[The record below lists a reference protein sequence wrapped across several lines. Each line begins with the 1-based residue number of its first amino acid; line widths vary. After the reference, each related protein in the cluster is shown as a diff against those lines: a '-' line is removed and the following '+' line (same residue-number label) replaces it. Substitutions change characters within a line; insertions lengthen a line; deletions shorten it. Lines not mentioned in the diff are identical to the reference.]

1 MTQIIQEEPHY
12 YIAQGWCK
20 ASGAILVERVSTQ
33 GITSTN
39 GPRRTTRT
47 RIQVALRFADL
58 GSMRHPSFAGK
69 MALIGVV
76 FLIPVTLLIA
86 LLYLQIDR
94 DVAFY
99 RLERIGV
106 TYTRALRPLFADLE
120 ALRLTQAMDAA
131 QRRAIDADFVAAH
144 IVDAGPGR
152 ELLLS
157 RPLQALNAKWRATPR
172 ATGTLDDVL
181 VLLGLVSDNSKITLD
196 PILDGYYVGDT
207 LVNKIPSLIDSTAQV
222 DVLANRWVRRGSLSG
237 NDRISMTI
245 ESGQVIIAREGID
258 HNLGIALVVAPYLGP
273 SIAPAQRA
281 ERAATSDFTLYLAA
295 NFLKPSA
302 PHASG
307 AELTRHRAATLQA
320 AFALYDTTL
329 DGMADVLDRRIV
341 GLRRHE
347 TEIFTIVFVAVV
359 VAAGL
364 MIATTRSMARHI
376 ADKVSLQQEIV
387 GRIAVEERLAYTA
400 FHDELTGLSNR
411 ALLMDRLNHFAA
423 KRESAG
429 RMWAILFIDLDRFKV
444 VNDSLGHKAGDL
456 VLIEA
461 SRRLE
466 RCVRTGD
473 TLARLGGDE
482 FVIVLDDIDDVDQA
496 FLIAQRTLDSFEA
509 PFIVAGQ
516 EIFAS
521 ASIGIATSLVTEE
534 PPEDVLRNADIAMYR
549 AKQLGK
555 QRCELF
561 SPELLTSAVL
571 RLELETDLA
580 RALERNE
587 FLLYYQPLVSMQGN
601 CLAGF
606 EALVRWDHPRRG
618 LVNPDEF
625 ISLAEENGM
634 IVPIGAWVLNEA
646 CRQLQLWRTEI
657 PAAVDLRMNINVSG
671 KQLASPDFLPVLDH
685 ALTVSGLPADRVNIE
700 ITESVLMENAERT
713 RSTLTQIRRRGARIH
728 LDDFGTGYSSLSY
741 LRNFPIDSLKIDRSF
756 VSAAGDTA
764 SSGLASEEIVRTII
778 GLAHSLSLTVTGEGT
793 ETLAQVEALRDL
805 GCTTVQGYHFSRPV
819 ASGTAA
825 GIIAAGINAFVEAA
839 QAAGLPR

>member
-1 MTQIIQEEPHY
+1 
-12 YIAQGWCK
+12 
-20 ASGAILVERVSTQ
+20 
-33 GITSTN
+33 
-39 GPRRTTRT
+39 
-47 RIQVALRFADL
+47 
-58 GSMRHPSFAGK
+58 
-69 MALIGVV
+69 MALIGVI

-86 LLYLQIDR
+86 LLYVQIDR

-120 ALRLTQAMDAA
+120 ALRWARRTGAPNAA
-131 QRRAIDADFVAAH
+131 QRRAVDADFAAAR
-144 IVDAGPGR
+144 IIDRGPGR

-157 RPLQALNAKWRATPR
+157 RPLQALDAKWRATPR
-172 ATGTLDDVL
+172 APALLDDLL

-222 DVLANRWVRRGSLSG
+222 DVLANAWLTRGSLSA

-245 ESGQVIIAREGID
+245 QSGQVILARDGTD
-258 HNLGIALVVAPYLGP
+258 HNLGIALVAAPYLKP
-273 SIAPAQRA
+273 SIAPAQSA
-281 ERAATSDFTLYLAA
+281 ERSATSDFTLYLAA
-295 NFLKPSA
+295 NFLKPSV

-307 AELTRHRAATLQA
+307 AGLTRHRAATLQA

-329 DGMADVLDRRIV
+329 DGMADVLDRRIA

-347 TEIFTIVFVAVV
+347 TLIFTIVFVAVIG
-359 VAAGL
+359 AAGL
-364 MIATTRSMARHI
+364 MLATTRSMMRHI

-387 GRIAVEERLAYTA
+387 GRIAVEERLAYAA

-411 ALLMDRLNHFAA
+411 ALLMDRLNHFVA
-423 KRESAG
+423 KRENVG
-429 RMWAILFIDLDRFKV
+429 QMWAILFIDLDRFKV

-466 RCVRTGD
+466 RCVRAGD
-473 TLARLGGDE
+473 TLSRLGGDE
-482 FVIVLDDIDDVDQA
+482 FVIFLDDIDDIHHA
-496 FLIAQRTLDSFEA
+496 CLIAQRGLDSFQA
-509 PFIVAGQ
+509 PFVVAGQ
-516 EIFAS
+516 ELFAG
-521 ASIGIATSLVTEE
+521 ASIGIATGLVGEDL
-534 PPEDVLRNADIAMYR
+534 PEDVLRNADIAMYR

-555 QRCELF
+555 QRYELF
-561 SPELLTSAVL
+561 SPEFLTSAVL

-587 FLLYYQPLVSMQGN
+587 FLLHYQPLVSMQGN

-606 EALVRWDHPRRG
+606 EALVRWHHPRRG

-625 ISLAEENGM
+625 ISLAEENGS
-634 IVPIGAWVLNEA
+634 IVPIGAWILHEA

-657 PAAVDLRMNINVSG
+657 PAAADLRMNINVSG
-671 KQLASPDFLPVLDH
+671 KQLASPDFLAVLDH
-685 ALTVSGLPADRVNIE
+685 ALAVSGLPADRVNME

-713 RSTLTQIRRRGARIH
+713 RSTLTQIRRRGVRIH

-741 LRNFPIDSLKIDRSF
+741 LRDFPIDSLKIDRSF

-764 SSGLASEEIVRTII
+764 TSGLASEEIVRTII
-778 GLAHSLSLTVTGEGT
+778 GLAHSLSLTVTAEGT

-805 GCTTVQGYHFSRPV
+805 RCTNVQGFHFSRPV
-819 ASGTAA
+819 APGTAA
-825 GIIAAGINAFVEAA
+825 EIITLGINAFVEAA
-839 QAAGLPR
+839 QSAELLRQALLS

>member
-1 MTQIIQEEPHY
+1 
-12 YIAQGWCK
+12 
-20 ASGAILVERVSTQ
+20 
-33 GITSTN
+33 
-39 GPRRTTRT
+39 
-47 RIQVALRFADL
+47 
-58 GSMRHPSFAGK
+58 
-69 MALIGVV
+69 MALIGII

-86 LLYLQIDR
+86 LLYVQIER

-120 ALRLTQAMDAA
+120 ALRLTRAMGAANAA
-131 QRRAIDADFVAAH
+131 QRRAIDADFAAARNT
-144 IVDAGPGR
+144 DEGPGR

-157 RPLQALNAKWRATPR
+157 RPLQALESKWQATPR
-172 ATGTLDDVL
+172 AAANLGAVV

-196 PILDGYYVGDT
+196 PMLDGYYVGDT

-222 DVLANRWVRRGSLSG
+222 DVLANASLSRGSLSA

-245 ESGQVIIAREGID
+245 QSGQIILAREGTD
-258 HNLGIALVVAPYLGP
+258 HNLGIALVAAPYLKP
-273 SIAPAQRA
+273 SIAAAQSA
-281 ERAATSDFTLYLAA
+281 ERAATSDFTLYLAT
-295 NFLKPSA
+295 NFLEPPV

-320 AFALYDTTL
+320 AFALYDTML
-329 DGMADVLDRRIV
+329 DGMADVLDRRIL
-341 GLRRHE
+341 GLRTHE
-347 TEIFTIVFVAVV
+347 TLIFAIVFVAVIG
-359 VAAGL
+359 AAGL
-364 MIATTRSMARHI
+364 MIATTRSMTRHI

-387 GRIAVEERLAYTA
+387 GRIAVEERLAYAA

-411 ALLMDRLNHFAA
+411 ALLMDRLNHFVAR
-423 KRESAG
+423 RESAG

-482 FVIVLDDIDDVDQA
+482 FVIFLDDVDDVSHA
-496 FLIAQRTLDSFEA
+496 CLIAQRSLDSFQA
-509 PFIVAGQ
+509 PFVVAGQ
-516 EIFAS
+516 ELFAS
-521 ASIGIATSLVTEE
+521 ASIGIATSLVGEE
-534 PPEDVLRNADIAMYR
+534 TPDDVMRNADIAMYR

-555 QRCELF
+555 QRYELF
-561 SPELLTSAVL
+561 SPEFLTSAVL

-587 FLLYYQPLVSMQGN
+587 FLLYYQPLVSLQGN

-606 EALVRWDHPRRG
+606 EALVRWHHPRRG
-618 LVNPDEF
+618 LVNPGEF
-625 ISLAEENGM
+625 ISLAEENGT
-634 IVPIGAWVLNEA
+634 IVPIGSWILNEA
-646 CRQLQLWRTEI
+646 CRQLALWRTEI
-657 PAAVDLRMNINVSG
+657 PAAADLLMSINVSG
-671 KQLASPDFLPVLDH
+671 KQLASPDFLAVLDN
-685 ALTVSGLPADRVNIE
+685 ALAVSGLPADRVNVE

-713 RSTLTQIRRRGARIH
+713 RSMLAQIRRRGARIH

-741 LRNFPIDSLKIDRSF
+741 LRDFPIDSLKIDRSF
-756 VSAAGDTA
+756 VSTAGDTA
-764 SSGLASEEIVRTII
+764 TSGLASEEIVRTIV
-778 GLAHSLSLTVTGEGT
+778 GLAHSLSLTVTAEGT

-805 GCTTVQGYHFSRPV
+805 RCTNVQGFYYSRPV
-819 ASGTAA
+819 APG
-825 GIIAAGINAFVEAA
+825 IAAEIINSGINAFVEASRA
-839 QAAGLPR
+839 AELLRQAVLS

>member
-1 MTQIIQEEPHY
+1 MQT
-12 YIAQGWCK
+12 
-20 ASGAILVERVSTQ
+20 
-33 GITSTN
+33 
-39 GPRRTTRT
+39 
-47 RIQVALRFADL
+47 ALRLADS

-69 MALIGVV
+69 MALIGVI

-120 ALRLTQAMDAA
+120 ALRLTQAMAAENAA
-131 QRRAIDADFVAAH
+131 QRRAIDADFAAAR

-157 RPLQALNAKWRATPR
+157 RPLQELDAKWRATSR
-172 ATGTLDDVL
+172 AAGILDDVL

-222 DVLANRWVRRGSLSG
+222 DVLANGWLQRGSLSA

-245 ESGQVIIAREGID
+245 QSGQVIIAREGTD
-258 HNLGIALVVAPYLGP
+258 HNLGIALIAAPYLQS
-273 SIAPAQRA
+273 SIAPAQSA

-295 NFLKPSA
+295 NFLKPLV

-307 AELTRHRAATLQA
+307 AGLTRHRAATLEA
-320 AFALYDTTL
+320 AFALYDTAL

-347 TEIFTIVFVAVV
+347 TVIFTIVFVAVV
-359 VAAGL
+359 IAAGL
-364 MIATTRSMARHI
+364 MIATTRSMTRHI

-411 ALLMDRLNHFAA
+411 ALLMDRLNHFVA

-482 FVIVLDDIDDVDQA
+482 FVIVLDDVDDVDHA
-496 FLIAQRTLDSFEA
+496 CLIAQRILASFDA

-516 EIFAS
+516 ELFAS
-521 ASIGIATSLVTEE
+521 ASIGIATSLASEE

-555 QRCELF
+555 QRYELF

-571 RLELETDLA
+571 RLELETELA
-580 RALERNE
+580 RALERDE
-587 FLLYYQPLVSMQGN
+587 FRLYYQPLVSMQDN

-606 EALVRWDHPRRG
+606 EALVRWQHPRRG
-618 LVNPDEF
+618 LVNPDDF
-625 ISLAEENGM
+625 ISLAEENGT

-671 KQLASPDFLPVLDH
+671 KQLASPDFLAVLDD
-685 ALTVSGLPADRVNIE
+685 ALAASGLPADRVNIE

-713 RSTLTQIRRRGARIH
+713 RSTLTQIRRRGVRIH

-764 SSGLASEEIVRTII
+764 TSGLASEEIVRTII
-778 GLAHSLSLTVTGEGT
+778 GLAQSLSLTVTAEGT

-805 GCTTVQGYHFSRPV
+805 GCTNVQGYHFSRPV

-825 GIIAAGINAFVEAA
+825 GIIAAGINPFGEAA
-839 QAAGLPR
+839 QAAGIVAVSGVS